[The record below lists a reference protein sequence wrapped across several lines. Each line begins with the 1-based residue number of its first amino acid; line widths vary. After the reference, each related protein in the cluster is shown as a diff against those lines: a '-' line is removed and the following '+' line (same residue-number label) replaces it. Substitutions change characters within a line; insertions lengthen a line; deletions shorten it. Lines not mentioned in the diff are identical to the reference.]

1 MQSAQPLGPERGILP
16 IGSEIGVLP
25 TERLRPHWCAAYTVA
40 RHEKAVADQLTRRSL
55 ESFLPLYRS
64 VHYWNKRRACVDLP
78 LFPSYL
84 FLRISAAERLRAL
97 EVPGVVHIVSV
108 RGAPVVVP
116 NEDIETMRLALQLR
130 RSEPYPYLAPGQR
143 IRIKAGPLQGLEGTI
158 VRHNSQTRIIVS
170 VDFIQRSTSV
180 ELLPEDLE
188 CLSAMPPA
196 NQ

>member
-130 RSEPYPYLAPGQR
+130 RSEPYPY
-143 IRIKAGPLQGLEGTI
+143 
-158 VRHNSQTRIIVS
+158 
-170 VDFIQRSTSV
+170 
-180 ELLPEDLE
+180 
-188 CLSAMPPA
+188 
-196 NQ
+196 